1 MGNTSNTQGISSGR
15 LDAGQYKQ
23 NFDDIHSPLD
33 SHQASVEASRCYF
46 CFDAPCM
53 TACPTSIDIPLFIR
67 QIATGDT
74 TGSAETIFQQNIMGG
89 MCARVCPTET
99 LCEEACVRNEC
110 EEKPVK
116 IGLLQRFATDS
127 YMDKDRHPFQRKA
140 ETGKHV
146 AVVGAGP
153 AGLSCAHRLAAMGHE
168 VTVYDAREKSGGLN
182 EFGIASY
189 KSTNNFAQAEVN
201 FILSVGGIK
210 IENNTALGSDIELDA
225 LRQDFDAVFLGMGMG
240 GVNNLNL
247 AGEDVD
253 GVMNAIDYIA
263 DLRQA
268 SDFSSLPV
276 GRRVVVIGGGMTAVD
291 IAVQTKLLGAE
302 DVTLVY
308 RRGQDQMK
316 ASVYEQQLANI
327 KGVKIVQ
334 WAMPAELISEDNVVR
349 AIRFDYATTDDQGKL
364 VATGEQFELAADMVF
379 KAIGQKFI
387 NSVFGDSESPD
398 LNNNRMV
405 VGDDRKTSLSNV
417 WAGGDCIDGGEDLTV
432 AAVEDGKVAAMSI
445 DQYLKTDS

>member
-1 MGNTSNTQGISSGR
+1 MKRLISLTAAALAGSLLATSAMAADEWILGLNMAKTGFLKSSG
-15 LDAGQYKQ
+15 
-23 NFDDIHSPLD
+23 
-33 SHQASVEASRCYF
+33 E
-46 CFDAPCM
+46 
-53 TACPTSIDIPLFIR
+53 
-67 QIATGDT
+67 T
-74 TGSAETIFQQNIMGG
+74 TE
-89 MCARVCPTET
+89 
-99 LCEEACVRNEC
+99 
-110 EEKPVK
+110 
-116 IGLLQRFATDS
+116 
-127 YMDKDRHPFQRKA
+127 
-140 ETGKHV
+140 
-146 AVVGAGP
+146 
-153 AGLSCAHRLAAMGHE
+153 
-168 VTVYDAREKSGGLN
+168 
-182 EFGIASY
+182 
-189 KSTNNFAQAEVN
+189 
-201 FILSVGGIK
+201 
-210 IENNTALGSDIELDA
+210 
-225 LRQDFDAVFLGMGMG
+225 
-240 GVNNLNL
+240 
-247 AGEDVD
+247 
-253 GVMNAIDYIA
+253 
-263 DLRQA
+263 
-268 SDFSSLPV
+268 
-276 GRRVVVIGGGMTAVD
+276 TAVD